1 MGSLFLLLPMPRIL
15 AIDYGNKRTGIAV
28 TDNLKM
34 IASALTTLHPKELIQ
49 FLKEYT
55 VKEEVECIVIGKSNK
70 LDNTDNEIEKNI
82 QSFIVDLKN
91 NFPAM
96 KLERIDERFTSKI
109 AQRAI
114 IDAGIKK
121 MERRDK
127 SLVDKVSAAI
137 ILQSYLELNSK

>member
-1 MGSLFLLLPMPRIL
+1 MSRII
-15 AIDYGNKRTGIAV
+15 AIDYGTKRTGIAV

-34 IASALTTLHPKELIQ
+34 IAGALTTLHPKELIQ

-55 VKEEVECIVIGKSNK
+55 AKEEVECIVIGKSNK
-70 LDNTDNEIEKNI
+70 LDSTDNEIEKNI

-96 KLERIDERFTSKI
+96 KIERIDERFTSKI

-114 IDAGIKK
+114 IDAGVKK
-121 MERRDK
+121 MDRRNK
-127 SLVDKVSAAI
+127 SLADKISATI
-137 ILQSYLELNSK
+137 ILQNYLEIVK